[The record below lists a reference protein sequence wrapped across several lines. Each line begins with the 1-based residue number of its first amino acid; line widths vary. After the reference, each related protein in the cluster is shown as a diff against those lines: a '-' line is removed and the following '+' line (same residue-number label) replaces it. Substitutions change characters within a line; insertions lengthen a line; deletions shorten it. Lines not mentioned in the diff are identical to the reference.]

1 MPKGEFNSLLME
13 QKHDVVSE
21 VGTVRIQNTGQDLE
35 VGQVLSI
42 GDYNGQ
48 VTLRINGFPMFTGN
62 MGASNGKL
70 AVRVAGL
77 VDDKRPSMVRSGS
90 EFQPMNLP
98 VKR

>member
-1 MPKGEFNSLLME
+1 
-13 QKHDVVSE
+13 
-21 VGTVRIQNTGQDLE
+21 
-35 VGQVLSI
+35 
-42 GDYNGQ
+42 
-48 VTLRINGFPMFTGN
+48 